1 MILGKKFT
9 CVLRS
14 EEGRLYSQTMDYVGI
29 YLVGIFFLKEQ
40 IGSVKYKWKYD
51 DKEINSWQP
60 VATLQFKSSKT

>member
-1 MILGKKFT
+1 MLVKLGNNFT

-29 YLVGIFFLKEQ
+29 FFLKGQ
-40 IGSVKYKWKYD
+40 FGHVKYKWKYD
-51 DKEINSWQP
+51 DGKFEKWQA